1 MHRVMHDT
9 AHGASC
15 MVSFVPESF
24 WHNSQYIWG
33 EYTAA
38 SSLSFLSF
46 IALLFPT
53 SPLPCPSHSL
63 LCSLSLS
70 LPCGWTQ
77 SSLSSAWRMKSASRP
92 STTTTAGW
100 PTSGAPVTSHW
111 SWWAPRVSQVLQ
123 TPGSSVLMGLG
134 NTILL

>member
-1 MHRVMHDT
+1 MTLLMEHHAWYHLYPR
-9 AHGASC
+9 AHG
-15 MVSFVPESF
+15 
-24 WHNSQYIWG
+24 
-33 EYTAA
+33 TAA
-38 SSLSFLSF
+38 SIFGVSIQLPATLPFSHSLPCPL
-46 IALLFPT
+46 PT

-63 LCSLSLS
+63 LCFLSLS
-70 LPCGWTQ
+70 LPCGWTR

-100 PTSGAPVTSHW
+100 PISGAPVTSHW